1 MHPRTHRV
9 NTKAVSQSG
18 LMEGQVIE
26 HRAPAMAEYF
36 STRALR
42 MRDMSLQH
50 WGQDRVIELIG
61 RSPAFV
67 DLLAKLEKVGP
78 FREAVLITGE
88 SGVGKEQIAQAVHLT
103 GQRLQRPY
111 VTVNCPQ
118 FQEGNLTVS
127 ELFGHRK
134 GSFTGAVGDHSGAW
148 EQADGGT
155 IFLDEIA
162 DLHPTAQAMLLRALA
177 IGEFKPLG
185 AARSRSADVRV
196 VAATNRP
203 LNRMMQSGEFR
214 HDLFFRLRHFH
225 LDVPPLRQ
233 RGEDWRLILDFCLRK
248 LASKYGVHKKLSSAS
263 ERVLAA
269 YPWPGNVR
277 QLIGVVTTGYA
288 MSEGTL
294 IEPPDFE
301 TQLEG
306 YDTHRDAASSPTI
319 DLFQELVSS
328 GRDFWDAIYR
338 AFMERDL
345 NRAQV
350 KAFVKNGLRAADGN
364 YRRLLELLRLPE
376 SDYQRF
382 MDFLRHHD
390 LKP

>member
-1 MHPRTHRV
+1 VGRGSFHD
-9 NTKAVSQSG
+9 AQSDV
-18 LMEGQVIE
+18 MEGRVIDR
-26 HRAPAMAEYF
+26 RASALPEFF
-36 STRALR
+36 SDRGLR
-42 MRDMSLQH
+42 MREMSLQH
-50 WGQDRVIELIG
+50 WGQERVIELIG
-61 RSPAFV
+61 RSPAFS
-67 DLLAKLEKVGP
+67 DFLKQLEKVGP

-88 SGVGKEQIAQAVHLT
+88 SGVGKEQIAQAVHLL
-103 GQRLQRPY
+103 GQRTAKPY

-127 ELFGHRK
+127 ELFGHKK
-134 GSFTGAVGDHSGAW
+134 GSFTGAVGDHAGAF

-155 IFLDEIA
+155 IFLDEVA

-177 IGEFKPLG
+177 MGEFKPLG
-185 AARSRSADVRV
+185 ATRPRSADVRV

-203 LNRMMQSGEFR
+203 LNQMMQSGEFR

-225 LDVPPLRQ
+225 LDVPSLRA
-233 RGEDWRLILDFCLRK
+233 RGEDWRLILEYVLRR
-248 LASKYGVHKKLSSAS
+248 LGQKYGVAKRLSTASDKLLS
-263 ERVLAA
+263 A

-288 MSEGTL
+288 MSESTL
-294 IEPPDFE
+294 IEPQDFA

-306 YDTHRDAASSPTI
+306 YDNPHTSKEAPAV

-328 GRDFWDAIYR
+328 GGNFWDVIYR

-345 NRAQV
+345 NRAQLR
-350 KAFVKNGLRAADGN
+350 AFVKNGLRAAEGN

>member
-1 MHPRTHRV
+1 MHPRTHR
-9 NTKAVSQSG
+9 ASSRHSSQSG
-18 LMEGQVIE
+18 LMEGYVID
-26 HRAPAMAEYF
+26 RQAPETAEYF
-36 STRALR
+36 SERGLR
-42 MRDMSLQH
+42 MREQSLSH

-67 DLLAKLEKVGP
+67 DMLGKLEKFGP

-88 SGVGKEQIAQAVHLT
+88 SGVGKEQIAQSVHLL
-103 GQRLQRPY
+103 GQRFSRPY

-134 GSFTGAVGDHSGAW
+134 GSFTGAVGDHPGAF

-177 IGEFKPLG
+177 TGEFKALG
-185 AARSRSADVRV
+185 ATRARSADVRV

-225 LDVPPLRQ
+225 LDVPPLRA
-233 RGEDWRLILDFCLRK
+233 RGDDWRLILDFCLRK
-248 LASKYGVHKKLSSAS
+248 LAKKYSVTKRFSAAS
-263 ERVLAA
+263 DRLLTA
-269 YPWPGNVR
+269 YQWPGNVR

-288 MSEGTL
+288 MAEGTL

-306 YDTHRDAASSPTI
+306 YDTHSEAPTV

-328 GRDFWDAIYR
+328 GGSFWDAIYR

-345 NRAQV
+345 NRAQL

>member
-1 MHPRTHRV
+1 MV
-9 NTKAVSQSG
+9 
-18 LMEGQVIE
+18 MEGGRVIDR
-26 HRAPAMAEYF
+26 RAPGLAEFF
-36 STRALR
+36 SDRALR
-42 MRDMSLQH
+42 MREMSLQH
-50 WGQDRVIELIG
+50 WGQDRAIELIG
-61 RSPAFV
+61 RSPAFS
-67 DLLAKLEKVGP
+67 DFLKQLEKVGP
-78 FREAVLITGE
+78 FKEAVLITGE
-88 SGVGKEQIAQAVHLT
+88 SGVGKEQIAQAVHLL
-103 GQRLQRPY
+103 GQRLQKPY

-134 GSFTGAVGDHSGAW
+134 GSFTGAVADHSGAW

-185 AARSRSADVRV
+185 ATKTRSADVRV

-225 LDVPPLRQ
+225 LDVPSLRA
-233 RGEDWRLILDFCLRK
+233 RGEDWRLIMEYCLRR
-248 LASKYGVHKKLSSAS
+248 LAAKYGVTKRLSPSADKL
-263 ERVLAA
+263 LAA
-269 YPWPGNVR
+269 YSWPGNVR

-288 MSEGTL
+288 MSEGVL
-294 IEPPDFE
+294 IEPVDFA

-306 YDTHRDAASSPTI
+306 YETHSEAPTI

-328 GRDFWDAIYR
+328 GGNFWDVIYR

-345 NRAQV
+345 NRAQLRS
-350 KAFVKNGLRAADGN
+350 FVKNGLREAEGN
-364 YRRLLELLRLPE
+364 YRRLLDLLRLPE

>member
-1 MHPRTHRV
+1 M
-9 NTKAVSQSG
+9 SE
-18 LMEGQVIE
+18 MEGGRVIDR
-26 HRAPAMAEYF
+26 RAPALAEFF
-36 STRALR
+36 SDRALR
-42 MRDMSLQH
+42 MREMSLQH

-61 RSPAFV
+61 RSSAFN
-67 DLLAKLEKVGP
+67 DFLKQLEKISP

-88 SGVGKEQIAQAVHLT
+88 SGVGKEQIAQAVHLL
-103 GQRLQRPY
+103 GQRFTRPY

-134 GSFTGAVGDHSGAW
+134 GSFTGAVADHSGAW

-185 AARSRSADVRV
+185 ATKTRSADVRV

-225 LDVPPLRQ
+225 LDVPSLRS
-233 RGEDWRLILDFCLRK
+233 RGDDWRLILEYVLRK
-248 LASKYGVHKKLSSAS
+248 LGTKYGVSKRLSPASDKLLAS
-263 ERVLAA
+263 

-277 QLIGVVTTGYA
+277 QLIGVATTGYA
-288 MSEGTL
+288 MSEGAL
-294 IEPPDFE
+294 IEPSDFSS
-301 TQLEG
+301 QLEG
-306 YDTHRDAASSPTI
+306 YETHADAAAPTV
-319 DLFQELVSS
+319 DLFQELISS
-328 GRDFWDAIYR
+328 GGNFWEVIYR
-338 AFMERDL
+338 AFMERDF
-345 NRAQV
+345 NRAQLRS
-350 KAFVKNGLRAADGN
+350 FVKNGLRAAEGN
-364 YRRLLELLRLPE
+364 YRRLLDLLRLPE

>member
-1 MHPRTHRV
+1 MEGRVIDRRT
-9 NTKAVSQSG
+9 SG
-18 LMEGQVIE
+18 LAEFFSE
-26 HRAPAMAEYF
+26 RAM
-36 STRALR
+36 R
-42 MRDMSLQH
+42 MREMSLQH
-50 WGQDRVIELIG
+50 WGQERMIELIG
-61 RSPAFV
+61 RSTAFV
-67 DLLAKLEKVGP
+67 DFLKQLEKVGP

-88 SGVGKEQIAQAVHLT
+88 SGVGKEQIAQAVHLL
-103 GQRLQRPY
+103 GQRFAKPY

-185 AARSRSADVRV
+185 ATKTRSADVRV

-225 LDVPPLRQ
+225 LDVPSLRA
-233 RGEDWRLILDFCLRK
+233 RGDDWRLIHDYVLRK
-248 LASKYGVHKKLSSAS
+248 LASKYGVTKRLSPASDKLLS
-263 ERVLAA
+263 A

-288 MSEGTL
+288 MSEGAL
-294 IEPPDFE
+294 IEPVDFA

-306 YDTHRDAASSPTI
+306 YETHAEAPTI

-328 GRDFWDAIYR
+328 GGNFWDVIYR

-345 NRAQV
+345 NRAQLRT
-350 KAFVKNGLRAADGN
+350 FVKNGLRAADGN